1 MKEQRERRIR
11 KTTTTT
17 TKSHSIIFNGKK
29 EFGKRSFIYD
39 DCKKSYYIFYYIY
52 NILYIFY
59 IHFIYILYI
68 LHILKHM
75 CRNLFLKAC
84 NFVKTKTPAQVL
96 FGAFAKFLRTSILQ
110 NICEWLLLKKEASKV
125 TTLSET
131 CHIFGVFDQNIKYLQ
146 QKIHEVMLIFVQCIK
161 LDENKVSN
169 RTFIRGYSE
178 TLSYS
183 SFFIFWSPCCL
194 KYLISKTV
202 YTLNN

>member
-1 MKEQRERRIR
+1 MQE
-11 KTTTTT
+11 KTCAGVSFLL
-17 TKSHSIIFNGKK
+17 KFQPRGLQ
-29 EFGKRSFIYD
+29 FCQKRLQHRFFS
-39 DCKKSYYIFYYIY
+39 
-52 NILYIFY
+52 
-59 IHFIYILYI
+59 
-68 LHILKHM
+68 
-75 CRNLFLKAC
+75 
-84 NFVKTKTPAQVL
+84 VK
-96 FGAFAKFLRTSILQ
+96 FAKFLRTSILQ

-169 RTFIRGYSE
+169 RTFIRGYSD

-194 KYLISKTV
+194 KHLISKTV